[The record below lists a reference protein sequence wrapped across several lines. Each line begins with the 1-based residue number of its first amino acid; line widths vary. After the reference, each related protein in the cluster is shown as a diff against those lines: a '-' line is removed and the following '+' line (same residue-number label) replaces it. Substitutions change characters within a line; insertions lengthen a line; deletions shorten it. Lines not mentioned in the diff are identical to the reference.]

1 MCQLHSMKDSTQQR
15 IYFLDSL
22 RGIAAIMVVFYHFIG
37 WHYSTNIKFHL
48 SSLLF
53 NGSDAVSFFFVL
65 SGLVLSIGLF
75 KTVDKLNIW
84 NYTYRR
90 VLRLYPAYVLI
101 VLLNFLYWNRGAI
114 DLTLVKEL
122 FFNNSQNIWQ
132 ELLLLRANH
141 KFYVPGWT
149 LEVEMALS
157 LLMPLVIIIAKHNV
171 KYLYFLLLM
180 PFLISGHI
188 SSFIFHFTLG
198 TLIAYH
204 YDTIKSYDFKSSKWF
219 KFRYFI
225 YLIIFIFYSIRH
237 IERMSAFGP
246 FYYKL
251 MEYFRIDLFH
261 YTGLASAAILI
272 IVINSQRIQNI
283 LHNKI
288 FKFLGDIS
296 YSVYLTHWLFVVY
309 IMDNW
314 TLLLSYFPSFYIGFI
329 SLLVICIT
337 ATIISSYLV
346 YKFIELPFIKLSKKQ
361 YK

>member
-1 MCQLHSMKDSTQQR
+1 MKDNNTQR

-37 WHYSTNIKFHL
+37 WHYPNSLKFHL
-48 SSLLF
+48 FSFVF

-65 SGLVLSIGLF
+65 SGLVLSLGLF
-75 KTVDKLNIW
+75 KSIDKLNIW

-90 VLRLYPAYVLI
+90 ILRLYPAYVLI
-101 VLLNFLYWNRGAI
+101 VLANFLYWNRAALDI
-114 DLTLVKEL
+114 SVLKEL
-122 FFNNSQNIWQ
+122 FYINSQNIWQ

-157 LLMPLVIIIAKHNV
+157 LLMPLIIIVAKFNI

-180 PFLISGHI
+180 PFVISGHI
-188 SSFIFHFTLG
+188 SNFIFHFTLG
-198 TLIAYH
+198 TIIAYH
-204 YDTIKSYDFKSSKWF
+204 YEFIRAYDFKASKWY
-219 KFRYFI
+219 KYR
-225 YLIIFIFYSIRH
+225 YLIFLTVFFFYSIRH

-251 MEYFRIDLFH
+251 MEYLRIDLFH

-272 IVINSQRIQNI
+272 IVINDQRIQNA
-283 LHNKI
+283 LHNKL
-288 FKFLGDIS
+288 FKFLGEIS

-314 TLLLSYFPSFYIGFI
+314 TYFLSFFPSFYVGFI
-329 SLLVICIT
+329 TLLFVCI
-337 ATIISSYLV
+337 ASTILSSYLLYRFV
-346 YKFIELPFIKLSKKQ
+346 ELPFIRLSKK
-361 YK
+361 